1 MQFKTLFKQP
11 FTWMIVAF
19 CFIFLSLF
27 IFTCFNDKFYNMPIG
42 KITNVT
48 PIHSEKITDEQHN
61 KDIKYK
67 EKLTLKILNGKFE
80 GQSATINHQY
90 VKSQA
95 DSEAFSKNDK
105 VLLHISKK
113 RTTLTLLRKKRDG
126 LVVAITGLFLLI
138 VLIVGKRSVYN
149 LYCHLLLIPL
159 LSSGQYI
166 YIINMAK

>member
-95 DSEAFSKNDK
+95 DSEAFSKMTKYYYIFLKTNDAN
-105 VLLHISKK
+105 IIEKK
-113 RTTLTLLRKKRDG
+113 RW
-126 LVVAITGLFLLI
+126 
-138 VLIVGKRSVYN
+138 
-149 LYCHLLLIPL
+149 
-159 LSSGQYI
+159 LSCRNNRAFPSHC
-166 YIINMAK
+166 INCG

>member
-1 MQFKTLFKQP
+1 
-11 FTWMIVAF
+11 
-19 CFIFLSLF
+19 
-27 IFTCFNDKFYNMPIG
+27 MPIG

-95 DSEAFSKNDK
+95 DSEAFSKMTK
-105 VLLHISKK
+105 YYYIFLK
-113 RTTLTLLRKKRDG
+113 RTTLTLLRKKRW
-126 LVVAITGLFLLI
+126 
-138 VLIVGKRSVYN
+138 
-149 LYCHLLLIPL
+149 
-159 LSSGQYI
+159 LSCRNNRAFPSHC
-166 YIINMAK
+166 INCG

>member
-1 MQFKTLFKQP
+1 
-11 FTWMIVAF
+11 
-19 CFIFLSLF
+19 
-27 IFTCFNDKFYNMPIG
+27 MPIG

-105 VLLHISKK
+105 VLLHISKNE
-113 RTTLTLLRKKRDG
+113 RR
-126 LVVAITGLFLLI
+126 
-138 VLIVGKRSVYN
+138 
-149 LYCHLLLIPL
+149 
-159 LSSGQYI
+159 
-166 YIINMAK
+166 